1 MLSGLLNSDVAI
13 QVNIMIM
20 RTFVQIR
27 KFALSNSEL
36 SEKLKEIESKY
47 DKQFDDVFDAINY
60 LLKKDTIDKQT
71 KSRKEIGYKNQ

>member
-1 MLSGLLNSDVAI
+1 
-13 QVNIMIM
+13 M

-47 DKQFDDVFDAINY
+47 DKQFDDVFDA
-60 LLKKDTIDKQT
+60 
-71 KSRKEIGYKNQ
+71 